1 MPIYVFDCKYC
12 ESSFEKLVRSSA
24 AVDEVVCPECGS
36 STVQKRLVAF
46 AAHVQ
51 GGVNRIGAAATTGCS
66 TGGT

>member
-1 MPIYVFDCKYC
+1 MPIYAFNCKHC

-24 AVDEVVCPECGS
+24 AITEVICPECGS
-36 STVQKRLVAF
+36 SHVQKRLVAF

-51 GGVNRIGAAATTGCS
+51 GGMNRTGAAAASSCS